1 MLKISNLTVS
11 VGKKIIIDDFS
22 YNFEK
27 GKIYAI
33 MGPNGSG
40 KSTLAFSIIGHPIY
54 KLALKSKI
62 IFDDKNISKLE
73 THKRVKQGVF
83 LTFQSP
89 QELSGVSVYQ
99 LLRIA
104 KAGEKDIMKM
114 FAEVKN
120 IAQELN
126 ISEELL
132 TRGLNQSASGG
143 ERKKLEVLQAIILDK
158 KVIIFDE
165 IDTGIDVDSLRTITK
180 VLNKYK
186 KDKTFILIT
195 HYNRVLKYLKPDKVL
210 ILINGKLKTSG
221 GYKLADLIEKQ
232 GYKNF
237 RENGKQ

>member
-1 MLKISNLTVS
+1 
-11 VGKKIIIDDFS
+11 
-22 YNFEK
+22 
-27 GKIYAI
+27 

-40 KSTLAFSIIGHPIY
+40 KSTLAFSIIGNPSY
-54 KLALKSKI
+54 KLASKSKI
-62 IFDDKNISKLE
+62 TLDGKNITKLQ

-89 QELSGVSVYQ
+89 HELTGVSVYQ
-99 LLRIA
+99 LIRVA
-104 KAGEKDIMKM
+104 KDSKEGAIEL
-114 FAEVKN
+114 FKN
-120 IAQELN
+120 IKNLGKELH
-126 ISEELL
+126 ISEDLL

-143 ERKKLEVLQAIILDK
+143 ERKKLEVLQAIALDK

-165 IDTGIDVDSLRTITK
+165 IDTGIDIDSLKLITK

-210 ILINGKLKTSG
+210 VLIDGNLRKSG
-221 GYKLADLIEKQ
+221 GPKLADTIEKQ

-237 RENGKQ
+237 

>member
-11 VGKKIIIDDFS
+11 AGKKTIVKDFS

-40 KSTLAFSIIGHPIY
+40 KSTLAFSIIGHPSY
-54 KLALKSKI
+54 KLASKSKI
-62 IFDDKNISKLE
+62 MLDGKNITKLQ
-73 THKRVKQGVF
+73 THKRIKQGVF
-83 LTFQSP
+83 LTFQNP
-89 QELSGVSVYQ
+89 HELTGVSVFQ
-99 LLRIA
+99 LLRVA
-104 KAGEKDIMKM
+104 KEGDKDIMKM
-114 FAEVKN
+114 FTEVKN
-120 IAQELN
+120 IAQELH
-126 ISEELL
+126 ISEDLL
-132 TRGLNQSASGG
+132 NRGLNQSASGG
-143 ERKKLEVLQAIILDK
+143 ERKKLEALQAIALDK

-186 KDKTFILIT
+186 KDKTFVLIT

-210 ILINGKLKTSG
+210 VLIDGKLRKSG
-221 GYKLADLIEKQ
+221 GPKLADTIVKQ

-237 RENGKQ
+237 KTNGK

>member
-11 VGKKIIIDDFS
+11 AGKKTIVKDFS

-40 KSTLAFSIIGHPIY
+40 KSTLAFSIIGHPSY
-54 KLALKSKI
+54 KLASKSKI
-62 IFDDKNISKLE
+62 TLDGKNITKLQ
-73 THKRVKQGVF
+73 THKRIKQGVF

-89 QELSGVSVYQ
+89 HELTGVSVYQ
-99 LLRIA
+99 LIRVA
-104 KAGEKDIMKM
+104 KDSKEGVHGLFENI
-114 FAEVKN
+114 KN
-120 IAQELN
+120 LGKELH
-126 ISEELL
+126 ISEDLL
-132 TRGLNQSASGG
+132 SRGLNQSASGG
-143 ERKKLEVLQAIILDK
+143 ERKKLEVLQAIALDK

-165 IDTGIDVDSLRTITK
+165 IDTGIDVDSLKLITK

-210 ILINGKLKTSG
+210 VLIDGSLRKSG
-221 GYKLADLIEKQ
+221 GPKLADTIEKQ

-237 RENGKQ
+237 

>member
-11 VGKKIIIDDFS
+11 VGKKTIVKDFS

-40 KSTLAFSIIGHPIY
+40 KSTLAFSIIGHPSY
-54 KLALKSKI
+54 KLASKSKI
-62 IFDDKNISKLE
+62 VLNGKNITKLQ

-89 QELSGVSVYQ
+89 HELTGVSVYQ
-99 LLRIA
+99 LIRVANDSKEGALELFKTI
-104 KAGEKDIMKM
+104 
-114 FAEVKN
+114 KN
-120 IAQELN
+120 LGKELH
-126 ISEELL
+126 ISEDLL

-143 ERKKLEVLQAIILDK
+143 ERKKLEVLQAIALDK
-158 KVIIFDE
+158 EIIIFDE
-165 IDTGIDVDSLRTITK
+165 IDTGIDVDSLKLITK
-180 VLNKYK
+180 ILNKYK

-210 ILINGKLKTSG
+210 VLIDGNLRKSG
-221 GYKLADLIEKQ
+221 GPKLADTIEIK

-237 RENGKQ
+237 

>member
-11 VGKKIIIDDFS
+11 VGKKTIVDDFS

-40 KSTLAFSIIGHPIY
+40 KSTLSFAIIGHPAY
-54 KLALKSKI
+54 KLASKSKI
-62 IFDDKNISKLE
+62 MLDGKNITKLE
-73 THKRVKQGVF
+73 THKRVKEGVF

-89 QELSGVSVYQ
+89 HELTGVSVYQ
-99 LLRIA
+99 LLRVA
-104 KAGEKDIMKM
+104 KDGEKDIMKM
-114 FAEVKN
+114 FAEVKK

-132 TRGLNQSASGG
+132 SRGLNQAASGG

-158 KVIIFDE
+158 KVVIFDE

-180 VLNKYK
+180 ELNKYK

-195 HYNRVLKYLKPDKVL
+195 HYNRVLKYLKPDRVL
-210 ILINGKLKTSG
+210 ILINGKLKKSG
-221 GYKLADLIEKQ
+221 GHKLADLIEKQ

-237 RENGKQ
+237 KDNGK

>member
-1 MLKISNLTVS
+1 MLKVSNLTVS
-11 VGKKIIIDDFS
+11 AGKKTIVKNFS

-40 KSTLAFSIIGHPIY
+40 KSTLAFSIIGHPSY
-54 KLALKSKI
+54 KLASKSKI
-62 IFDDKNISKLE
+62 ILNGKNITKLQ

-89 QELSGVSVYQ
+89 HELTGVSVYQ
-99 LLRIA
+99 LIRVA
-104 KAGEKDIMKM
+104 KDSKEGALELFKTI
-114 FAEVKN
+114 KN
-120 IAQELN
+120 LGKELH
-126 ISEELL
+126 ISEDLL

-143 ERKKLEVLQAIILDK
+143 ERKKLEVLQAIALDK
-158 KVIIFDE
+158 EIIIFDE
-165 IDTGIDVDSLRTITK
+165 IDTGIDVDSLKLITK
-180 VLNKYK
+180 ILNKYK

-210 ILINGKLKTSG
+210 VLIDGNLRKSG
-221 GYKLADLIEKQ
+221 GPKLADTIEKQ

-237 RENGKQ
+237 

>member
-1 MLKISNLTVS
+1 MLKVSNLTVS
-11 VGKKIIIDDFS
+11 AGKKTIVKNFS

-40 KSTLAFSIIGHPIY
+40 KSTLAFSIIGHPSY
-54 KLALKSKI
+54 KLASKSKI
-62 IFDDKNISKLE
+62 ILNGKNITKLQ

-89 QELSGVSVYQ
+89 HELTGVSVYQ
-99 LLRIA
+99 LIRVA
-104 KAGEKDIMKM
+104 KDSKEGALELFKTI
-114 FAEVKN
+114 KN
-120 IAQELN
+120 LGKELH
-126 ISEELL
+126 ISEDLL

-143 ERKKLEVLQAIILDK
+143 ERKKLEVLQAIALDK
-158 KVIIFDE
+158 EIIIFDE
-165 IDTGIDVDSLRTITK
+165 IDTGIDVDSLKLITK
-180 VLNKYK
+180 ILNKYK

-210 ILINGKLKTSG
+210 VLIDGNLRKSG
-221 GYKLADLIEKQ
+221 GPKLADTIEIK

-237 RENGKQ
+237 

>member
-11 VGKKIIIDDFS
+11 AGKKTIVKDFS

-40 KSTLAFSIIGHPIY
+40 KSTLAFSIIGHPSY
-54 KLALKSKI
+54 KLASKSKI
-62 IFDDKNISKLE
+62 MLNGKNITKLQ
-73 THKRVKQGVF
+73 THKRIKQGVF
-83 LTFQSP
+83 LTFQNP
-89 QELSGVSVYQ
+89 HELTGVSVFQ
-99 LLRIA
+99 LLRVA
-104 KAGEKDIMKM
+104 KEGDKDIMKM
-114 FAEVKN
+114 FTEVKN
-120 IAQELN
+120 IAQELH
-126 ISEELL
+126 ISEDLL
-132 TRGLNQSASGG
+132 NRGLNQSASGG
-143 ERKKLEVLQAIILDK
+143 ERKKLEALQAIALDK

-186 KDKTFILIT
+186 KDKTFVLIT

-210 ILINGKLKTSG
+210 VLIDGKLRKSG
-221 GYKLADLIEKQ
+221 GPKLADTIEKQ

-237 RENGKQ
+237 KTNGK

>member
-1 MLKISNLTVS
+1 MLKITNLTVS
-11 VGKKIIIDDFS
+11 VGKKTIVKDFS

-40 KSTLAFSIIGHPIY
+40 KSTLAFSIIGHPSY
-54 KLALKSKI
+54 KLASKSKI
-62 IFDDKNISKLE
+62 ILNGKNITKLQ

-89 QELSGVSVYQ
+89 HELTGVSVYQ
-99 LLRIA
+99 LIRVA
-104 KAGEKDIMKM
+104 KDSKEGALELFKTI
-114 FAEVKN
+114 KN
-120 IAQELN
+120 LGKELH
-126 ISEELL
+126 ISEDLL

-143 ERKKLEVLQAIILDK
+143 ERKKLEVLQAIALDK
-158 KVIIFDE
+158 EIIIFDE
-165 IDTGIDVDSLRTITK
+165 IDTGIDVDSLKLITK

-210 ILINGKLKTSG
+210 VLIDGNLRKSG
-221 GYKLADLIEKQ
+221 GHKLADTIEIK

-237 RENGKQ
+237 